1 MLGNITEFAVV
12 LGETINWLSAIIG
25 VSGALFGIYIWFYD
39 RENKKKAT
47 LYFPLFLACSGIIE
61 VIKNHDTLGEERT
74 RDIFNSC
81 ARTLDDIIY
90 SHGSIIYLK
99 KDDDLSMF
107 LSLKKDID
115 KNLKLFEQHNWPT
128 LKSMFNGEEFKE
140 IEISANTLILRCGE
154 EVKSLKKLSE

>member
-12 LGETINWLSAIIG
+12 LGATINWLSAIIG

-61 VIKNHDTLGEERT
+61 AIKNHENLGEERT
-74 RDIFNSC
+74 RDIFASC
-81 ARTLDDIIY
+81 ARTLDEIVY

-99 KDDDLSMF
+99 KDDDLSRF

-115 KNLKLFEQHNWPT
+115 MNLKRFEQHNWIA
-128 LKSMFNGEEFKE
+128 LKGMFKGEEFKE
-140 IEISANTLILRCGE
+140 IEKSANALMIRCSE